1 MAIHNSFC
9 ENVVSVE
16 TGEILQ
22 NDEEEIFEGV
32 ENTENVQRNLFDE
45 FNNVASE
52 TEETEEYG
60 SNDGSEDDASDDDAS
75 DDDAYE
81 EDASEDDASDD
92 DASEE
97 EDDSSDGIIDDN
109 LLHWNDI
116 NFSWDIDNVHDL
128 IYGINLRED
137 VTNLSI
143 SDKYILFDWQ
153 NMNFYFELTDD
164 GMISAEIGM
173 IEETFTS
180 VYQKFLFSM
189 ETENRGK
196 RLIPVEHPV
205 NFCQK
210 EECTDAIGDLF
221 PYIDA
226 TQ

>member
-1 MAIHNSFC
+1 MAINNSFY

-45 FNNVASE
+45 FTNVPLLPQ
-52 TEETEEYG
+52 ETEEYG
-60 SNDGSEDDASDDDAS
+60 SNDYSDLFASSDDDT
-75 DDDAYE
+75 
-81 EDASEDDASDD
+81 
-92 DASEE
+92 SEE

-153 NMNFYFELTDD
+153 NINFYFELTDD
-164 GMISAEIGM
+164 GMISMEIG
-173 IEETFTS
+173 TK
-180 VYQKFLFSM
+180 VYQKLMISI

-196 RLIPVEHPV
+196 KMVPFEHTG
-205 NFCQK
+205 NFHQN
-210 EECTDAIGDLF
+210 EDCTGTIGDLF
-221 PYIDA
+221 PHID
-226 TQ
+226 TRQFYSLMPLN